1 MVRTPRLP
9 EFARGRPTTQAAI
22 LYAERMHEGQRR
34 RADDAAFIL
43 HPLEVA
49 SALYD
54 AGGPDH
60 LVVAGVLDDT
70 IEKTAAT
77 ASALRRM
84 FGRRVASLVL
94 AVTEDAH
101 IEGYGKRKT
110 ALREQ
115 VAKAGEEALMLFA
128 ADKTSKVRE
137 LRLSA
142 VSLPK
147 RRVAHYH
154 RSLRLVEALLPDSSL
169 TAQLHM
175 ELARLADPARGE
187 PLGAASPT

>member
-1 MVRTPRLP
+1 MP
-9 EFARGRPTTQAAI
+9 EFARGLPTTQAAI

-34 RADDAAFIL
+34 RADDAPFIL

-49 SALYD
+49 SVLYD
-54 AGGPDH
+54 AGAPDH
-60 LVVAGVLDDT
+60 LIAAGVLHDT

-77 ASALRRM
+77 PSALRRL

-137 LRLSA
+137 LGLSA
-142 VSLPK
+142 VSPPK
-147 RRVAHYH
+147 RRLAHYH
-154 RSLRLVEALLPDSSL
+154 RSLRLVEALLPDSPL

-175 ELARLADPARGE
+175 ELARLPDRARGE
-187 PLGAASPT
+187 PLGAGSR